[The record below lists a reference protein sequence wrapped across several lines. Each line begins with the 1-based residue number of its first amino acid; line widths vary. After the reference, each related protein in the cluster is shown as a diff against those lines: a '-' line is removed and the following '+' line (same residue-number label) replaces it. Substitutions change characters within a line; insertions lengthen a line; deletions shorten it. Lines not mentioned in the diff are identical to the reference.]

1 MKKLLLFF
9 ITLVLSVSIYAQTSP
24 VGLSRIASATTAF
37 GSPLPFGWKVF
48 DGNTKLTY
56 TVIEATGV
64 AGTATLTSASSSF
77 QLDTPDLSVYELLS
91 NKQSNL
97 TASTTKYPTVNAVN
111 TGLGL
116 KQDALGFTPYN
127 STNPSSYIPLTAL
140 SSTATG
146 LTYTNTTGVFSLT
159 SGYAIPT
166 TTNISTWNSLVSAS
180 GYLPLSAG
188 SGNALTGN
196 LYIGNATG
204 QANIYLNRS
213 STTSVENAIRWE
225 TNSSPEWYLGSGAS
239 GANSDFELYGYGT
252 SAVNFKI
259 AKSTGAATFSS
270 TVAASQFNPTNL
282 TANYLPKMGTGG
294 LVNSLISDDGSGI
307 LTINSSLSISTGSSH
322 YNWSINPPADN
333 GWGYALEQSGSS
345 YFATAKFSGNG
356 TTDRGFRVW
365 NATTNDYPFI
375 VYGTGVVSIP
385 LTTASTSSTTG
396 ALVVGGGI
404 ASAKDIWWSGGA
416 LTNTYTGNN
425 AFTGD
430 RAAVV
435 LINGSVRSSYQ
446 ADNTN
451 SLARIGTETANDFQI
466 ITNNSEKL
474 RVTSAGSV
482 YIGYIADPT
491 SGNKLAV
498 NGNAY
503 VGGSVTATG
512 ATFTTGA
519 GSGKVWTSDGS
530 GVGSWAAL
538 GGAAY
543 KGQIDGSTGSGLAD
557 GTGTTGW
564 YYACS
569 TAGTH
574 NYGSGNIT
582 LAIGDQLY
590 YNGSIWLKIP
600 GAGSYALPTA
610 SSSVL
615 GGVKSGSV
623 VTVDGSGVLG
633 FSNPGYI
640 SGNQTITLGGIL
652 SGSGTTSISA
662 SAASGYYMP
671 TTTDQTNWNEKTSYN
686 DLPYPQKFTEAAT
699 GSTGQVNTL
708 DHTPKGGKVLSVAQN
723 GSILDPAKY
732 TVSGATVQVT
742 SPVYANDQITVSFI
756 Y

>member
-127 STNPSSYIPLTAL
+127 ATNPNGYTSNTGTVTSIATGYGITGGTITSTGTLIADSSVLLSKVRAGHDYQVKGTYSTDIHSNITAL
-140 SSTATG
+140 NAVSGTNTGDNATNTQYSGLVSNATHTGDVTGSTALTLATVNSNIGTYNNITINAKG
-146 LTYTNTTGVFSLT
+146 LATAGSNVSYEPAFSKNTAFNKNFGTATTQVWGYDSHPTTV
-159 SGYAIPT
+159 SGYGITDIASSIG
-166 TTNISTWNSLVSAS
+166 LS

-188 SGNALTGN
+188 SGNALTGT
-196 LYIGNATG
+196 L
-204 QANIYLNRS
+204 
-213 STTSVENAIRWE
+213 
-225 TNSSPEWYLGSGAS
+225 
-239 GANSDFELYGYGT
+239 YGT
-252 SAVNFKI
+252 SAVFSGSVTLGNANNSYILNSAGGGTGYVAMALSNTGGSLQMGI
-259 AKSTGAATFSS
+259 AGSSGSFWGGTEPVYYSTIGTATNTALGFATNGTLRVLISNSGNATFS
-270 TVAASQFNPTNL
+270 
-282 TANYLPKMGTGG
+282 
-294 LVNSLISDDGSGI
+294 
-307 LTINSSLSISTGSSH
+307 
-322 YNWSINPPADN
+322 
-333 GWGYALEQSGSS
+333 
-345 YFATAKFSGNG
+345 
-356 TTDRGFRVW
+356 
-365 NATTNDYPFI
+365 
-375 VYGTGVVSIP
+375 
-385 LTTASTSSTTG
+385 
-396 ALVVGGGI
+396 
-404 ASAKDIWWSGGA
+404 
-416 LTNTYTGNN
+416 
-425 AFTGD
+425 
-430 RAAVV
+430 
-435 LINGSVRSSYQ
+435 
-446 ADNTN
+446 
-451 SLARIGTETANDFQI
+451 
-466 ITNNSEKL
+466 
-474 RVTSAGSV
+474 
-482 YIGYIADPT
+482 
-491 SGNKLAV
+491 
-498 NGNAY
+498 
-503 VGGSVTATG
+503 GSVTATG

-519 GSGKVWTSDGS
+519 GSGKVCTSDGS

-600 GAGSYALPTA
+600 GAGSYTLPTA

-671 TTTDQTNWNEKTSYN
+671 TTTDQTNWNAKTSYN
-686 DLPYPQKFTEAAT
+686 DLPYSQKFTEAAT

-723 GSILDPAKY
+723 GSILDPANY

-742 SPVYANDQITVSFI
+742 VPVFQYDTTIITFL

>member
-111 TGLGL
+111 TGLGT

-127 STNPSSYIPLTAL
+127 ATNPSSYIPLTAL

-146 LTYTNTTGVFSLT
+146 LTYANTTGVFSLT

-188 SGNALTGN
+188 SGQTLTGD
-196 LYIGNATG
+196 LYIGATQNINFAG
-204 QANIYLNRS
+204 SLNGIYLSRYGLGPRS
-213 STTSVENAIRWE
+213 SFDSDNSNNIRIGNSTDWNTIQLLRPTVMYSNNMTYGDPLGDGVGEYFTGTDLRWFKYPGGTTLMLLNQ
-225 TNSSPEWYLGSGAS
+225 
-239 GANSDFELYGYGT
+239 
-252 SAVNFKI
+252 
-259 AKSTGAATFSS
+259 STGAATFSS
-270 TVAASQFNPTNL
+270 
-282 TANYLPKMGTGG
+282 
-294 LVNSLISDDGSGI
+294 
-307 LTINSSLSISTGSSH
+307 
-322 YNWSINPPADN
+322 
-333 GWGYALEQSGSS
+333 
-345 YFATAKFSGNG
+345 
-356 TTDRGFRVW
+356 
-365 NATTNDYPFI
+365 
-375 VYGTGVVSIP
+375 
-385 LTTASTSSTTG
+385 
-396 ALVVGGGI
+396 
-404 ASAKDIWWSGGA
+404 
-416 LTNTYTGNN
+416 
-425 AFTGD
+425 
-430 RAAVV
+430 
-435 LINGSVRSSYQ
+435 
-446 ADNTN
+446 
-451 SLARIGTETANDFQI
+451 
-466 ITNNSEKL
+466 
-474 RVTSAGSV
+474 
-482 YIGYIADPT
+482 
-491 SGNKLAV
+491 
-498 NGNAY
+498 
-503 VGGSVTATG
+503 SVTATG

-590 YNGSIWLKIP
+590 YNGSIWLKMP
-600 GAGSYALPTA
+600 GAGSYTLPTA

-671 TTTDQTNWNEKTSYN
+671 TTTDQTNWNAKTSYN